1 MKLFRELTAEEEAEF
16 RKWARDNYKPFQQI
30 NGVWHHVVQD
40 ECVRMNIEAELDLTD
55 WQVEP

>member
-16 RKWARDNYKPFQQI
+16 RKWARENYKPFSPI
-30 NGVWHHVVQD
+30 NGVWHLVVQN
-40 ECVRMNIEAELDLTD
+40 ECVKMNVEAELELTD